1 MSDPSDE
8 ATKLQSYDRLTEF
21 FEQQGLLSNGAEVH
35 GILTGMVAGGA
46 SLEGEEWL
54 LLMSDLIHEGQSFK
68 PVVKDQLTELGN
80 SICAAM
86 RDPDLG
92 YQLLLPGDHQPL
104 YERLQ
109 AMTAWVQSFLV
120 GFGVNQT
127 NLAGLS
133 EDLREAIEDLVEI
146 AKLDLSVDDDEEG
159 ERAYFEIVEYLRISA
174 MLCFTE
180 LGQHS
185 GGACKTNKVLH

>member
-1 MSDPSDE
+1 MSDPSG
-8 ATKLQSYDRLTEF
+8 AVSLLQSYDRLTEF
-21 FEQQGLLSNGAEVH
+21 FEQQGLLSNAAEVH
-35 GILTGMVAGGA
+35 GILSGMVAGGA
-46 SLEGEEWL
+46 SLEGDDWL

-68 PVVKDQLTELGN
+68 PAVKEKLVELAG

-146 AKLDLSVDDDEEG
+146 AKLDLSVDEDEEG

-174 MLCFTE
+174 MLCFNE
-180 LGQHS
+180 LGKNS